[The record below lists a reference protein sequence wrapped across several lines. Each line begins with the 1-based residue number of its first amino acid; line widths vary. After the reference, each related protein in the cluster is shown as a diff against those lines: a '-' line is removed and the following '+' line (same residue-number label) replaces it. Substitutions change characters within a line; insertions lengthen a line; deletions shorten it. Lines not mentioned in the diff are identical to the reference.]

1 MRAARWAAAVSM
13 VLAIAMFVAVP
24 LHAEDKAKDLIVGK
38 WEPEKQ
44 PQGAKVVIE
53 FTKDGKVLMT
63 GSGPDKKEFKMEGK
77 YRLPD
82 DKTME
87 VTFEQNGKSKT
98 DKTTIVKITKDELVT
113 KDDKAKEEQTFKRV
127 K

>member
-1 MRAARWAAAVSM
+1 MSAARWAVGASM
-13 VLAIAMFVAVP
+13 VFVLALFVAVP

-38 WEPEKQ
+38 WEPAKQ

-53 FTKDGKVLMT
+53 FTKDGKVLMS

-87 VTFEQNGKSKT
+87 VTYEQNGKAKT

-113 KDDKAKEEQTFKRV
+113 KDDKDKEEQTFKRV

>member
-1 MRAARWAAAVSM
+1 MVF
-13 VLAIAMFVAVP
+13 VLALFVAVP
-24 LHAEDKAKDLIVGK
+24 LHAEYKAKDLIVGK
-38 WEPEKQ
+38 WEPAKQ

-53 FTKDGKVLMT
+53 FTKDGKVLMS

-87 VTFEQNGKSKT
+87 VTYEQNGKAKT

-113 KDDKAKEEQTFKRV
+113 KDDKDKEEQTFKRV